1 MVMMVQSCFIKY
13 FMMYVVKNIFTQCC
27 IHYQNSDDNAL
38 CIHKQSFEKEQ
49 YNGCTKLTASNVNNN
64 VYNIYATYSNE
75 GSS

>member
-1 MVMMVQSCFIKY
+1 MLYSLS
-13 FMMYVVKNIFTQCC
+13 T
-27 IHYQNSDDNAL
+27 SADDNAL